1 MTNNNTPP
9 RAAAKRNDVGYKRPP
24 AEHQFKKG
32 GKPPPRKAKAVLP
45 EFSPTQILWDVLREQ
60 RRVLIDGKPV
70 WLSNAELIWRKA
82 MQLAEAGNATMQR
95 AVNGVLF
102 SLDEGKPKLN
112 ARARLVIDGVDK
124 GYIPDW
130 ADETQF

>member
-1 MTNNNTPP
+1 
-9 RAAAKRNDVGYKRPP
+9 
-24 AEHQFKKG
+24 
-32 GKPPPRKAKAVLP
+32 
-45 EFSPTQILWDVLREQ
+45 
-60 RRVLIDGKPV
+60 
-70 WLSNAELIWRKA
+70 